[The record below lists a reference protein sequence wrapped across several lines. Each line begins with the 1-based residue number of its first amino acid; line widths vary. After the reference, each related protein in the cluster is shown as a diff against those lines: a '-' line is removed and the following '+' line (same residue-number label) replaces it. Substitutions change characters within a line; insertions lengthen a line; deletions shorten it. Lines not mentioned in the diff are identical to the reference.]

1 MVKLALTVPSVAH
14 ETPLSLAFRL
24 ASRNARASARRF
36 CSDMAL
42 SFDKLFDGDVEV
54 ASSLAELA
62 GIGEE
67 ELASSSIRRVGVKT
81 YMLGREPLHPSIV
94 RRETVRVCPACVLQD
109 RLMTNLPPGASMA
122 GRVAW
127 QLRPARTCIE
137 HQLPLLTFPIDGTN
151 DRHDFGFWLGRV
163 PVRDLLRAAQAD
175 RRSPSSLEEYLD
187 RRLFDA
193 AGTGSWV
200 DDMPVGT
207 LSRCCEIL
215 GAMIDRGRD
224 VGLDTLGEDDL
235 HKAGGVGFTIL
246 AAGPSHLRDFLATLQ
261 ERSGLAGPAGAQQM
275 FGALYKWLAF
285 SASGSDADAI
295 RQVVRTHIVETLPV
309 GPEDNVLGSPV
320 AKRVIHSVSTAAA
333 EYGLHIKTLR
343 NNLVSAGVVTA
354 DENVVHAHAIF
365 KADENEALL
374 HRLQRGVPAIAL
386 RKYMHIDRVPLATI
400 TTNRIL
406 SPIVHGTSVEPLFD
420 PNDADQLLAELGHGA
435 ESVIQPIDS
444 QISISMA
451 TRRAN
456 CSLLE
461 ALQLMLAGKLTW
473 VGVLEREQ
481 GYRALLI
488 DHREL
493 RQKAA
498 LPPLEG
504 LIPNAIIRKLGIKG
518 DAVQKLIASG
528 HLSTVLGTNPA
539 NRCPQRVVPFESFD
553 RFTSTYVS
561 LRDVARQMNQASAR
575 KALAL
580 LANDD
585 IRPVREFQSYGA
597 YLFLRSDLR

>member
-1 MVKLALTVPSVAH
+1 MVKLALTVPSITH

-42 SFDKLFDGDVEV
+42 SFEKLFDGDVELT
-54 ASSLAELA
+54 ASLAELA
-62 GIGEE
+62 GIVEE
-67 ELASSSIRRVGVKT
+67 ELASSSIRRVGVKM
-81 YMLGREPLHPSIV
+81 YMLGHEPLHPSIL
-94 RRETVRVCPACVLQD
+94 RREAVRVCPACVLHD

-137 HQLPLLTFPIDGTN
+137 HHLPLLTFPINGTN
-151 DRHDFGFWLGRV
+151 DHHDFGFWLDRV
-163 PVRDLLRAAQAD
+163 PVRDLLRAAQTEC
-175 RRSPSSLEEYLD
+175 RSPSGLEEYLD
-187 RRLFDA
+187 RRLFHA
-193 AGTGSWV
+193 ARTGSWL
-200 DDMPVGT
+200 DDIPIGA
-207 LSRCCEIL
+207 LSRCCEIV
-215 GAMIDRGRD
+215 GAMIDHGRD
-224 VGLDTLGEDDL
+224 VRLDSLGEDAL
-235 HKAGGVGFTIL
+235 HKAGGVGFAIL
-246 AAGPSHLRDFLATLQ
+246 VTGPRHLRDFLATLQ

-309 GPEDNVLGSPV
+309 GPKDNVLGLPV
-320 AKRVIHSVSTAAA
+320 EKRVIHSVSTAAA

-343 NNLVSAGVVTA
+343 NNLVSAGIVTA
-354 DENVVHAHAIF
+354 DETVVHAQAVF
-365 KADENEALL
+365 KADENESLL
-374 HRLQRGVPAIAL
+374 DRLRRGMPAIAL
-386 RKYMHIDRVPLATI
+386 RKYMHIDRVPLTII

-406 SPIVHGTSVEPLFD
+406 SPIVSGNNVEQLFD
-420 PNDADQLLAELGHGA
+420 SRDADQILADLGRGA
-435 ESVIQPIDS
+435 VSVVEPAGNQVS
-444 QISISMA
+444 VSMA

-461 ALQLMLAGKLTW
+461 TLRLMLAGELTW
-473 VGVLEREQ
+473 VGLLDREE

-488 DHREL
+488 DHQEL
-493 RQKAA
+493 RQKVA

-504 LIPNAIIRKLGIKG
+504 LIPSAIIRKLGIRG
-518 DAVQKLIASG
+518 DAVQKIISSG
-528 HLSTVLGTNPA
+528 HLSTLAGINPTK
-539 NRCPQRVVPFESFD
+539 RCPQRVVPFEAFD
-553 RFTSTYVS
+553 RFNATYIS

-585 IRPVREFQSYGA
+585 IFPVREFQSYGA
-597 YLFLRSDLR
+597 YLFLRSSLK